1 MGVNMSAIIRAT
13 TEFFFLS
20 SEERW
25 PDISVDFVSVTG
37 GAAFEAPARDHHLI
51 RLRLIG
57 TGALLQRRAGREFN
71 PVIAPG
77 SVILAPAGFP
87 TFWACTNPHA
97 YLRLKIPSEF
107 VATTALQV
115 GAGQSIELVS
125 VFDTRD
131 QFVERIGAI
140 FLNELEQPAHPA
152 QSLLV
157 GSLAQALAAHL
168 IRRYSTSLAEPLSTP
183 AGLSPSALG
192 RVASFIEH
200 EIDEKITLT
209 ALADIAGVSRFH
221 FTKQFKVSTGLTPMA
236 YLERSRIRRAQEM
249 IRLGGMSL
257 AEIAL
262 AVGFS
267 DQSHF
272 TRRFRS
278 FVGCTPS
285 AFRNS
290 QTPRQRREGYD

>member
-1 MGVNMSAIIRAT
+1 MSVNMNVLRGPT
-13 TEFFFLS
+13 PEFFFLS

-51 RLRLIG
+51 LLRLTG
-57 TGALLQRRAGREFN
+57 TGTLLQRRAGREFT

-77 SVILAPAGFP
+77 SVILAPAGLP

-97 YLRLKIPSEF
+97 YLRLKVPSEL
-107 VATTALQV
+107 VAATASYIRPP
-115 GAGQSIELVS
+115 QSAELVS

-131 QFVERIGAI
+131 PFVERIGAI
-140 FLNELEQPAHPA
+140 FLAELEQPAHPA
-152 QSLLV
+152 QSLLI
-157 GSLAQALAAHL
+157 GALAQAFAAHL
-168 IRRYSTSLAEPLSTP
+168 LRRYSTSVAEHVEAP
-183 AGLSPSALG
+183 AGLSALTLS
-192 RVASFIEH
+192 RVTSFIEN
-200 EIDEKITLT
+200 EIDEKITLS
-209 ALADIAGVSRFH
+209 ALAEIAGVSRFH

-249 IRLGGMSL
+249 IRLGGMGL
-257 AEIAL
+257 AEIAV

-272 TRRFRS
+272 TRRFRA

-290 QTPRQRREGYD
+290 QSPRQRREGYD